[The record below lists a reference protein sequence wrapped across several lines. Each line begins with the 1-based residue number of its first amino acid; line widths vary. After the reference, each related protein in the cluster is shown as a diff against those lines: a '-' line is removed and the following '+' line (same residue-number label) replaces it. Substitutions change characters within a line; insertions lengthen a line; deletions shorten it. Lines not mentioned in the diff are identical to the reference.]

1 MLITNLIYNDIY
13 IYIYRNINL
22 YNHIY
27 IYIYIYKSFLK
38 YIKNEQNQE
47 THFYEKQYF
56 VTIYANVIYITRY
69 KYLIN
74 TIMYITILN
83 SNYSY
88 NKYNMY
94 I

>member
-1 MLITNLIYNDIY
+1 MY
-13 IYIYRNINL
+13 IYID
-22 YNHIY
+22 IY
-27 IYIYIYKSFLK
+27 IYIYIYKSFIK
-38 YIKNEQNQE
+38 YSKNEQNQE

-56 VTIYANVIYITRY
+56 ATIYAHLIYITWY

-74 TIMYITILN
+74 TIIYITILN

>member
-1 MLITNLIYNDIY
+1 MWITNLIYNDIY
-13 IYIYRNINL
+13 TNINL
-22 YNHIY
+22 
-27 IYIYIYKSFLK
+27 YIYIYKSFLK

-56 VTIYANVIYITRY
+56 ATIYAHLIYITWY

-74 TIMYITILN
+74 TIIYITILN

>member
-1 MLITNLIYNDIY
+1 MWITNLIYNDINT
-13 IYIYRNINL
+13 NINL
-22 YNHIY
+22 
-27 IYIYIYKSFLK
+27 YIYIYKSFLK
-38 YIKNEQNQE
+38 YIRNEQNQE

-56 VTIYANVIYITRY
+56 ATIYAHLIYITWY

-74 TIMYITILN
+74 TIIYITILN